1 MRKILYPALTAHDAE
16 AIVVCLMAHLLIEK
30 KVNELL
36 YQWLN
41 QDAPDWKESNKISK
55 ARDGLWKAIIDMS
68 FYAKYSLIRSFF
80 SLHFPKQSEDVLKIN
95 DLRNAIFHGKAI
107 ADAKFRGKP
116 ISDEKTLESLFVAT
130 QDISM
135 RLDKFKELIDVRHA
149 IADRLHTKLD
159 QHSK

>member
-1 MRKILYPALTAHDAE
+1 MASKTELGFPKGEVAQTLRKILYPALTAHDAE

-68 FYAKYSLIRSFF
+68 FYAKYSLIEIFFF
-80 SLHFPKQSEDVLKIN
+80 SAFSKTVRGRFEDQ
-95 DLRNAIFHGKAI
+95 R
-107 ADAKFRGKP
+107 P
-116 ISDEKTLESLFVAT
+116 S
-130 QDISM
+130 
-135 RLDKFKELIDVRHA
+135 
-149 IADRLHTKLD
+149 
-159 QHSK
+159 